1 MIKRIAFFTFLIQ
14 ISISN
19 AQYSVN
25 GGVSYLKAFGIPKP
39 YIGFHIGGEIPRDNE
54 VSFYLRA
61 AFYANNKLDN
71 VLYPAHYI
79 SLENLDPNDFT
90 IATVKADSYF
100 NYKTI
105 DGGMRYYLMDGYDNG
120 FALYGGSNVM
130 GIINKAKYK
139 VGDFDESKYRLPV
152 GTELTGTILNLGVG
166 FSGGAKYTFTGVG
179 SLYFDLTCD
188 YILIPLSSN
197 QTAADIGY
205 NFYSPLLFS
214 FNFGFR
220 KDFY

>member
-1 MIKRIAFFTFLIQ
+1 MIKRIAFFAFLLQ

-61 AFYANNKLDN
+61 SFYAKNKLDN

-79 SLENLDPNDFT
+79 ALENLDTNNFT

-105 DGGMRYYLMDGYDNG
+105 DGGMRYYLLDGYDNG

-152 GTELTGTILNLGVG
+152 GTELTGTILNIAVG

-188 YILIPLSSN
+188 YILMPIFSN
-197 QTAADIGY
+197 QTALDMAN
-205 NFYSPLLFS
+205 NFYSPLLFTI
-214 FNFGFR
+214 NFGFR

>member
-1 MIKRIAFFTFLIQ
+1 MKKRIIFFTFFIQ
-14 ISISN
+14 VSATY
-19 AQYSVN
+19 AQYSIN
-25 GGVSYLKAFGIPKP
+25 GGVSCLKAFGVVKP
-39 YIGFHIGGEIPRDNE
+39 YIGFHLGGEIPRDNE

-61 AFYANNKLDN
+61 AFYAKNKLDPMF
-71 VLYPAHYI
+71 YASQYI
-79 SLENLDPNDFT
+79 ALENVNPDDYTL
-90 IATVKADSYF
+90 ASVRADSYF

-105 DGGMRYYLMDGYDNG
+105 DGGMRYYLLDGYDNG

-130 GIINKAKYK
+130 GILNKAKYK
-139 VGDFDESKYRLPV
+139 LDDYDQSKYRLPT
-152 GTELTGTILNLGVG
+152 GTTLTGTILNIAAG

-179 SLYFDLTCD
+179 SLYFDLTFD

-197 QTAADIGY
+197 ATAQQIGQK
-205 NFYSPLLFS
+205 FYSPIIFS